1 MAFGRDMDL
10 NHEEAAQQGVLS
22 SLWNMALQLIK
33 YPIEHPFKAMVY
45 LLWLNVIKNTCNRV
59 YDAYYNEETIKQPL
73 NAVHKA
79 YTGPS
84 FVYVPDATFDPAKDL
99 VGWTTDRHPFGYY
112 DTENNQIEWRKV
124 THSFNLEKFSKKDQ
138 EGLQKRRSEF
148 YHWCALGSISSG
160 YGNILSHRSSCGD
173 MQSTF
178 GFYGDKNL
186 DILSKFHNLNAG
198 FVVGIRAFGNTE
210 YYSKGDEDKTTY
222 QLVKINLDKIDKT
235 QINFEYNTEHG
246 IVHVY
251 VKDGEVCQHPVIDKE
266 KELWRNWTIDS
277 IETYLKHL
285 PSFESTVDWVI
296 SASDVPKAMAGEE
309 VENLLDNKT
318 INIGEWQ
325 KIQEKISRS
334 PLKNHGIFA
343 LPRPRDYDA
352 SYEAGRFELKPAL
365 LFKIGK
371 EPDVGTDEQIK
382 RKTLSG

>member
-22 SLWNMALQLIK
+22 SLWNMAFLLIK
-33 YPIEHPFKAMVY
+33 YPIEHPFKAMIY
-45 LLWLNVIKNTCNRV
+45 LLWLNMIKNIFNLV
-59 YDAYYNEETIKQPL
+59 YDKYFNEDTVKYPLSALHTAYR
-73 NAVHKA
+73 
-79 YTGPS
+79 GPS
-84 FVYVPDATFDPAKDL
+84 FVYVSDTTFDPAKDL
-99 VGWTTDRHPFGYY
+99 VGWTTDRHPSGYY
-112 DTENNQIEWRKV
+112 DTENDQVEWRKV
-124 THSFNLEKFSKKDQ
+124 THSFHIEKFSKKDQ

-148 YHWCALGSISSG
+148 YHWCSFGFGGSG

-186 DILSKFHNLNAG
+186 DTLSKFHNLNTG

-210 YYSKGDEDKTTY
+210 YYSQGNEDKTTY

-235 QINFEYNTEHG
+235 QINFEYNSNHG

-251 VKDGEVCQHPVIDKE
+251 VKDGKVCQHPVIDKE
-266 KELWRNWTIDS
+266 TQLSYINNWTIDTS
-277 IETYLKHL
+277 ESYLKHL
-285 PSFESTVDWVI
+285 PSFVSTVDWVI
-296 SASDVPKAMAGEE
+296 SARDVPKAIAGEE
-309 VENLLDNKT
+309 VENLLDNKK

-325 KIQEKISRS
+325 KTQEKISRS

-343 LPRPRDYDA
+343 LPRPSDYDA
-352 SYEAGRFELKPAL
+352 SYEESRFKLKPAL

-371 EPDVGTDEQIK
+371 EPDVSTDDQIK
-382 RKTLSG
+382 RKAL